1 MVEAHSINSE
11 HKDLIHD
18 VAFDYY
24 GERMATCS
32 TDQFV
37 KASIVHIPFGCVHLK
52 TVYLIFRLL
61 MKKAG
66 LGPRRT
72 GHVDLDGQLEGPQWI
87 RLESDLGS
95 S

>member
-1 MVEAHSINSE
+1 MVEAHKINTE

-37 KASIVHIPFGCVHLK
+37 KVSDSVN
-52 TVYLIFRLL
+52 YLFYMYKNRYL
-61 MKKAG
+61 
-66 LGPRRT
+66 
-72 GHVDLDGQLEGPQWI
+72 
-87 RLESDLGS
+87 
-95 S
+95 

>member
-1 MVEAHSINSE
+1 MVEAHSINAE

-37 KASIVHIPFGCVHLK
+37 KVMDCVNCVNKSIIK
-52 TVYLIFRLL
+52 IVYQSVLL
-61 MKKAG
+61 
-66 LGPRRT
+66 
-72 GHVDLDGQLEGPQWI
+72 
-87 RLESDLGS
+87 
-95 S
+95 